1 MQVTNVASLFGLN
14 VSEKERIDKIDT
26 CEIVI
31 KLLTAVIC
39 EWGK

>member
-14 VSEKERIDKIDT
+14 VSEKERIDKT
-26 CEIVI
+26 CEIVM

-39 EWGK
+39 EWDK